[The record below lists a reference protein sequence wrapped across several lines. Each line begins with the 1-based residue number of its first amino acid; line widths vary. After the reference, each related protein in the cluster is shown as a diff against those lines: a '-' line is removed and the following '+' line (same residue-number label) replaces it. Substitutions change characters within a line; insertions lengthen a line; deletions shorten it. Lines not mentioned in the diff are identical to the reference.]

1 MQNLELRD
9 LLDGTRI
16 VIPLPES
23 EEDEAKLSRLQR
35 WAVKA
40 NALLEK
46 AGKCQTCGESLGAY
60 CDRCRRLWES

>member
-1 MQNLELRD
+1 MKDLELVD
-9 LLDGTRI
+9 LLDGIRI
-16 VIPLPES
+16 VNPLPENA
-23 EEDEAKLSRLQR
+23 EEEAKLSRLQR